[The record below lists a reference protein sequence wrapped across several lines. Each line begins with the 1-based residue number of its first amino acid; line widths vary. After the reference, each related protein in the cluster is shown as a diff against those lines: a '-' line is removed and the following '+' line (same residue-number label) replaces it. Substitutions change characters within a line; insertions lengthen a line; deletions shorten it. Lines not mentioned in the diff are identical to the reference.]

1 MRPDAFSTCH
11 PVVTFAF
18 FASVIVLCVIVQ
30 QPALQAVGLVGA
42 AIYHLVLRGRDAWR
56 LLVGLAL
63 AFVILAAVNP
73 LFDTLGDTVLFT
85 YLHGRPYTLEAL
97 AYGASTACMFVT
109 IMLWFACYA
118 RVMDTG
124 KFTYLFGGRAPALT
138 LVLTMTLRL
147 VPSYVRKARQI
158 ATARRC
164 IGMSPKDGGLR
175 QRVRDG
181 IRLLSALTT
190 WALEGSVT
198 TADSMRSRGYG
209 ARDGRGSHARYL
221 R

>member
-73 LFDTLGDTVLFT
+73 LFCSPT
-85 YLHGRPYTLEAL
+85 
-97 AYGASTACMFVT
+97 CMV
-109 IMLWFACYA
+109 
-118 RVMDTG
+118 
-124 KFTYLFGGRAPALT
+124 
-138 LVLTMTLRL
+138 
-147 VPSYVRKARQI
+147 VP
-158 ATARRC
+158 T
-164 IGMSPKDGGLR
+164 
-175 QRVRDG
+175 
-181 IRLLSALTT
+181 
-190 WALEGSVT
+190 
-198 TADSMRSRGYG
+198 RSRRSPTVRRRP
-209 ARDGRGSHARYL
+209 ACS
-221 R
+221 

>member
-73 LFDTLGDTVLFT
+73 LF
-85 YLHGRPYTLEAL
+85 YRPDNGLMHKLRILRGQHRYVGW
-97 AYGASTACMFVT
+97 YASCMEKV
-109 IMLWFACYA
+109 
-118 RVMDTG
+118 
-124 KFTYLFGGRAPALT
+124 K
-138 LVLTMTLRL
+138 
-147 VPSYVRKARQI
+147 
-158 ATARRC
+158 
-164 IGMSPKDGGLR
+164 
-175 QRVRDG
+175 
-181 IRLLSALTT
+181 
-190 WALEGSVT
+190 
-198 TADSMRSRGYG
+198 
-209 ARDGRGSHARYL
+209 
-221 R
+221 

>member
-1 MRPDAFSTCH
+1 M
-11 PVVTFAF
+11 
-18 FASVIVLCVIVQ
+18 LCVIVQ

-109 IMLWFACYA
+109 IMLWFA
-118 RVMDTG
+118 
-124 KFTYLFGGRAPALT
+124 
-138 LVLTMTLRL
+138 
-147 VPSYVRKARQI
+147 
-158 ATARRC
+158 
-164 IGMSPKDGGLR
+164 
-175 QRVRDG
+175 
-181 IRLLSALTT
+181 LSLIHISEPT
-190 WALEGSVT
+190 
-198 TADSMRSRGYG
+198 RPY
-209 ARDGRGSHARYL
+209 
-221 R
+221 